1 MNACN
6 GANFCKIPVSI
17 GELWDKY
24 SILLI
29 KREKIADVNK
39 LKHILNEIN
48 YLDPYI
54 KMYHLNDDLQT
65 EIKECNKTL
74 WDIEDAIREKEK
86 THTFDD
92 IFIQLARSVYITN
105 DRRCEIKNRINIAFN
120 SSLFEVKSYEK

>member
-29 KREKIADVNK
+29 KRENITDVNK
-39 LKHILNEIN
+39 LKHISNEIN
-48 YLDPYI
+48 YLEPHI
-54 KMYHLNDDLQT
+54 KMYDLNDELRT

-86 THTFDD
+86 TNTFDD
-92 IFIQLARSVYITN
+92 SFIQLARSVYITN